1 VTTQRT
7 ERQPPSAGPG
17 QAVAQ
22 AQRQAA
28 AAIERRIGPDR
39 ELYDYNKSL
48 VEAFWPEISEFHVAW
63 MARVAS
69 ELELD
74 ILREEVIWY
83 QGRPYVTIKGLVR
96 LLNRHPQFDNYEL
109 EPASEELRKAMRV
122 ARDEEQVWVCR
133 LWRKDRSRSAVG
145 YGRATP
151 EDTFVGYGRIERE
164 EVQEPKGQAFRTPAV
179 VEMAQERALRH
190 AAQGAFAWEFMSTLE
205 APASEEHRR
214 VDPENGD
221 VTPFLEDGSP
231 NTVGCTA
238 SQRRCIHALVRA
250 LGLPEGN
257 VDGDTGEVLSEGWRA
272 DLYRLYGKTSTMR
285 LTVAEAREFIDSL
298 TAEHPDLEEPAAGQ
312 REAERQDLWGRV
324 RQLLESLPRD
334 TPRQVCAWF
343 RREHGLEVKP
353 EELGADKPPARVP
366 VYALRRLAE
375 GLHSYHVK
383 LAPEGGG

>member
-1 VTTQRT
+1 MQRT
-7 ERQPPSAGPG
+7 ESRE
-17 QAVAQ
+17 VAQ

-28 AAIERRIGPDR
+28 AAIEKQAGPHR
-39 ELYDYNKSL
+39 ELYEYNRSL

-69 ELELD
+69 ELQLD

-109 EPASEELRKAMRV
+109 EPASDDLRKAMRV

-133 LWRKDRSRSAVG
+133 LWRKDRSRSSIG

-151 EDTFVGYGRIERE
+151 EDTFVGYGRIKKE
-164 EVQEPKGQAFRTPAV
+164 EAPDQEQAFRTPAV
-179 VEMAQERALRH
+179 AEMAQERAIRH

-214 VDPENGD
+214 VDPEKGD

-257 VDGDTGEVLSEGWRA
+257 VDEGKGEVLAEGWRA

-285 LTVAEAREFIDSL
+285 LTVAEAREFIESL
-298 TAEHPDLEEPAAGQ
+298 TAEHPDLEEPSAGQ
-312 REAERQDLWGRV
+312 REAERQDLWERV
-324 RQLLESLPRD
+324 RQLLETLPRD

-343 RREHGLEVKP
+343 RREHGLEIKP
-353 EELGADKPPARVP
+353 EELTAERPPGRVP
-366 VYALRRLAE
+366 GYALRRLVE
-375 GLHSYHVK
+375 GLRSYLMK
-383 LAPEGGG
+383 LEPEA